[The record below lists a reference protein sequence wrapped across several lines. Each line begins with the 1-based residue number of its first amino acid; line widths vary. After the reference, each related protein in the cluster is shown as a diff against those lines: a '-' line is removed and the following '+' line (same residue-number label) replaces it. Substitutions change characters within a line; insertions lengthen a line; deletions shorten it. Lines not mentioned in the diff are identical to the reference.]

1 MNQPTQDTQAET
13 LLGTKFIGFIKTD
26 ILLKDGREAQIVTMY
41 TTTGMFEE
49 IAAGISRGLKSNGMA
64 AEWQHRVYSVRG
76 GILSKP
82 IVFERRRAEQQAPL

>member
-49 IAAGISRGLKSNGMA
+49 IAAGISCGLKSSGMA
-64 AEWQHRVYSVRG
+64 AEWQHQVYSVRG

-82 IVFERRRAEQQAPL
+82 IVLERKRAEQQAPL